1 MTSRHGDN
9 RSGRFPVV
17 TAALVAIGVAAF
29 VFELTLPRYG
39 MTVRGFHAKAGAV
52 PFELAHG
59 YDVPPRDLLPW
70 WGTPLTSLFV
80 YAGWLHLTVT
90 MLYLWVFGVV
100 VEQQLGRWRFLFL
113 FLGGG
118 FVSIIA
124 LVAVDAA
131 SVTPV
136 LGAGG
141 ATAAVLGAFLVIR
154 PRARAS
160 TPSFASPALATPP
173 WVLLAV
179 WFALHMLAGALASW
193 YASAAA
199 ALLAQAGGFAAGMA
213 LAALL
218 GGRRDAAPR
227 TRV

>member
-1 MTSRHGDN
+1 MISQRDDD

-59 YDVPPRDLLPW
+59 YDVPPRDLVPW
-70 WGTPLTSLFV
+70 WGTPFTSLFV

-90 MLYLWVFGVV
+90 MLYLCVFGVV
-100 VEQQLGRWRFLFL
+100 VEQQLGRWRFLLL

-118 FVSIIA
+118 FVSIVA

-131 SVTPV
+131 SVAPV
-136 LGAGG
+136 IGASG
-141 ATAAVLGAFLVIR
+141 ATAGVLGAFLLIR
-154 PRARAS
+154 PRVL
-160 TPSFASPALATPP
+160 ASPPGAASAAFVAPP
-173 WVLLAV
+173 WILIAV
-179 WFALHMLAGALASW
+179 WFGLQVLAGALSSW
-193 YASAAA
+193 YTTAAA
-199 ALLAQAGGFAAGMA
+199 AVLAQAGGLLAGMV
-213 LAALL
+213 LAVLL
-218 GGRRDAAPR
+218 GRRGGAAPR
-227 TRV
+227 ARV